1 MVTEA
6 RPEVD
11 VIALYERAVPIAQRV
26 IDGIR
31 PDQLAA
37 PTPCTEWDV
46 RALLGHLVGV
56 LRPVAAAMSGGPM
69 PDPSADLLG
78 ANPAAAFAAAA
89 RDLGAALRAPGALER
104 TYPLSWGESQGA
116 DIARFSAADIVIHA
130 WDLAKATDQ
139 LDLLDPAPC
148 EEVLAWGRTVMKDEY
163 RTPEAG
169 FGPEIP
175 IPAEADADARLAAF
189 YGRRP

>member
-1 MVTEA
+1 VVTEA
-6 RPEVD
+6 RPDVD
-11 VIALYERAVPIAQRV
+11 IIALYERAVPVAQRV

-31 PDQLAA
+31 PDQIDA

-46 RALLGHLVGV
+46 RALLAHLVGF
-56 LRPVAAAMSGGPM
+56 LRPVAAGIAGRPL
-69 PDPSADLLG
+69 PDPAADLLG

-104 TYPLSWGESQGA
+104 AYPMPWGESKGA
-116 DIARFSAADIVIHA
+116 DLARMSAADIVIHA
-130 WDLAKATDQ
+130 WDLANATGQ
-139 LDLLDPAPC
+139 LHRLDPALC

-169 FGPEIP
+169 FGPEV
-175 IPAEADADARLAAF
+175 AVSADAPACARLAAF
-189 YGRRP
+189 YGREP